1 MSTFTWPVDSNAT
14 VSKKPR
20 VNNIKFGDGYEQR
33 TSYGL
38 NTNLQNWDL
47 SFANRE
53 ETEANEIDDFLTARG
68 GVESFDWTPPGELL
82 QENSSARNG
91 IKLLAKEAFI
101 L

>member
-53 ETEANEIDDFLTARG
+53 EAEANEIDDFLTARG
-68 GVESFDWTPPGELL
+68 GLESFDWTPPGEVTVRKFKC
-82 QENSSARNG
+82 QEWN
-91 IKLLAKEAFI
+91 KLSAKEAFI